1 MWCECTVINN
11 SENIYEV
18 PKTRVSI
25 INALFY
31 LILITTLKANYLHFT
46 DEKMDTWRV

>member
-1 MWCECTVINN
+1 MKYQEPELN
-11 SENIYEV
+11 
-18 PKTRVSI
+18 I

-46 DEKMDTWRV
+46 DEEMEAWRV